1 MLGGV
6 AAAVFVAATA
16 VEGISFT
23 GVIAIFSGLTVDC
36 SLVLASSVVIATA
49 LLGCATNCSAG
60 DAASALGA
68 GVVFSGSFIVGAVFS
83 VLPHPAAKATKPPTT
98 RDRTIVLFFIY
109 FFLSSIA

>member
-49 LLGCATNCSAG
+49 LVVCATNFSADDVG
-60 DAASALGA
+60 SAFGALVILSASLARGAA
-68 GVVFSGSFIVGAVFS
+68 FS
-83 VLPHPAAKATKPPTT
+83 VLPHPATRATKPTT
-98 RDRTIVLFFIY
+98 TTHMTIILLFIR
-109 FFLSSIA
+109 